1 MPAEKLYFEIHIA
14 PMFREIDRRHMLM
27 RFDLWSYKDVV
38 ANKDAILLRLLKD
51 MPTDSTGGTWPVEW
65 TDLFKRWKDTG
76 SLQLE
81 RGLGTEYGA
90 KRQGG
95 SILLTAKGQVPSRG
109 YNVWFEFIRGAKTP
123 NQLVLYQKPPA
134 KPPGGPPISFSIKDT
149 IPDPGPSY
157 TSILL
162 EDKNGIQTVPIT

>member
-1 MPAEKLYFEIHIA
+1 MRSQLIRLPALAAGLFAVFLGTVA
-14 PMFREIDRRHMLM
+14 PRAAAGAAPAPRVRKNIECLSTEELSNLRRAMDILQK
-27 RFDLWSYKDVV
+27 RDPSSPDSY
-38 ANKDAILLRLLKD
+38 
-51 MPTDSTGGTWPVEW
+51 G
-65 TDLFKRWKDTG
+65 
-76 SLQLE
+76 E

-109 YNVWFEFIRGAKTP
+109 YNVWFELLRTAKAP

-134 KPPGGPPISFSIKDT
+134 NPPGGPPVSFSIRDE
-149 IPDPGPSY
+149 IPDPGPSF

>member
-1 MPAEKLYFEIHIA
+1 MPAEIIYFEIHIA
-14 PMFREIDRRHMLM
+14 PMFREIDRRHMLA
-27 RFDLWSYKDVV
+27 RLDLWSYQDVV
-38 ANKDAILLRLLKD
+38 SKKDKVLDRLLRD
-51 MPTDSTGGTWPVEW
+51 MPTDNSGGLWPVEW
-65 TDLFKRWKDTG
+65 TDLFKRWIAMGTPR
-76 SLQLE
+76 LE

-95 SILLTAKGQVPSRG
+95 SILLTAKGQLPSKG

-123 NQLVLYQKPPA
+123 NQLVLYQKPPT

-149 IPDPGPSY
+149 IPDPGPSFN
-157 TSILL
+157 SILL